1 MVKKTREMKQVGKV
15 FDQFIK
21 KPFSKEAYL
30 ANDDVAKNVTCR
42 LFKQF
47 DIQLSEFMPQG
58 SPFEID
64 LVGQFKGRTI
74 YVECAKTQNKDW
86 NGFEFPERWNG
97 IHVPAR
103 KEAKLNADKWPSQY
117 NVKQKDIYYSLVNRH
132 LSFVA
137 VCFDTSAI
145 LNSPKTN
152 MIKTPVDQP
161 DHITPDSFYIVPIKH
176 WKIKENP
183 QPNIQ
188 ASTHDF

>member
-1 MVKKTREMKQVGKV
+1 MAEETKEMKQVGMV
-15 FDQFIK
+15 FDEFIK
-21 KPFSKEAYL
+21 KPFSQRAYN
-30 ANDDVAKNVTCR
+30 ANDDTAKKVTCR
-42 LFKQF
+42 LFKQVG
-47 DIQLSEFMPQG
+47 IQLSEFMPQG

-64 LVGQFKGRTI
+64 LSGQFKNRTI
-74 YVECAKTQNKDW
+74 YVECAKTQNTDW
-86 NGFEFPERWNG
+86 NDFKFPERWNG
-97 IHVPAR
+97 IHVPVR
-103 KEAKLNADKWPSQY
+103 KEAKLNADKWPEQY
-117 NVKQKDIYYSLVNRH
+117 NVKQKDIYYSLVNRYS
-132 LSFVA
+132 SFVA

-188 ASTHDF
+188 APTHDF